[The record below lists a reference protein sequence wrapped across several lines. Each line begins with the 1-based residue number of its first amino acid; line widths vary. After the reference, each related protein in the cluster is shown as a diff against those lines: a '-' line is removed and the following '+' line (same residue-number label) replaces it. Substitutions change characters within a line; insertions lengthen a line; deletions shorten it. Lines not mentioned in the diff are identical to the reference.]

1 MLCQGKSSLPQK
13 QTGSRMLRQLQIWE
27 GGYSFGEV
35 GLRRCRCR
43 LGRVGGAFQLAGRNV
58 GLGLAQCSLW
68 ETRGLRGKGPVCQ
81 AGDAGYSGLIPES
94 GRSPGEGNGNPVQYS
109 CLENPMDRR
118 AWWAAVHGVAKC
130 HTELKRL
137 SSDTHSIVCILQG
150 MRKPLWL
157 EQRLVNV

>member
-13 QTGSRMLRQLQIWE
+13 QTGSCMLRRLRIWE
-27 GGYSFGEV
+27 AGYSFGEV

-43 LGRVGGAFQLAGRNV
+43 LGRAGGAFQLAGRNV
-58 GLGLAQCSLW
+58 GSGLCSAFSVGNQ
-68 ETRGLRGKGPVCQ
+68 GLRGKGPACQ

-94 GRSPGEGNGNPVQYS
+94 GRSPGEGNGNAVQYS
-109 CLENPMDRR
+109 CLENPVDRR

-137 SSDTHSIVCILQG
+137 SSGTHSIVCIL
-150 MRKPLWL
+150 
-157 EQRLVNV
+157 